1 MMPCLVSEAIENR
14 EIQYYNLP
22 LKRLLHLF
30 EAVLVLRDE
39 EPQILLPKSTPYRV
53 QEFLQHL
60 PQTKLPGSS
69 GLSSRLQ
76 QRDPEVFTH

>member
-1 MMPCLVSEAIENR
+1 MFGILKAIDNR
-14 EIQYYNLP
+14 KIQPYNLP
-22 LKRLLHLF
+22 LKHLLHLF

-60 PQTKLPGSS
+60 PQTKLQGSS
-69 GLSSRLQ
+69 GLSLRLQ
-76 QRDPEVFTH
+76 LRDPEVFTQ